1 MIILHSSPSLPF
13 IIFPFSF
20 PLSHPCIHTDIFYP
34 LYLVSSSFL
43 CLFAFLFV
51 FFWLFFLLQLPRK
64 LNPMDIAL
72 RPSDNTLLFGT
83 WPCTTPSL
91 ANLCEV
97 RGFFFFHHFLS
108 QVRGA
113 WRRRKNL
120 HTKGPINDGHLES
133 HHTHTSWGCAHIH
146 CHQQSFITNS

>member
-1 MIILHSSPSLPF
+1 
-13 IIFPFSF
+13 
-20 PLSHPCIHTDIFYP
+20 
-34 LYLVSSSFL
+34 
-43 CLFAFLFV
+43 
-51 FFWLFFLLQLPRK
+51 
-64 LNPMDIAL
+64 MDIAL

-146 CHQQSFITNS
+146 CHQQNPETITRRNPPPHPSQLYQCQPFSLSPYADRPNKDRCDMCTFCQPSSFSRLEKASLIWGVLYQESEVK